1 MKVLLCGDVVGRTGR
16 DLILA
21 NVPILR
27 SKYSIDI
34 VVVNVDNAAHGFG
47 ITEEMMTSLLAAGVD
62 VLTGGNHLFD
72 QKTASSLLAKESRL
86 LRPANMPEST
96 AGHGFIE
103 VTTAAGKKALVVHL
117 IGQKNMPMI
126 GDNPFV
132 YMQKL
137 LNRYQLGG
145 NINAIIVDFHAEV
158 TSEKNALGQFLDGKV
173 SVVVGT
179 HTHVPTADERVLEAG
194 TAFQTDL
201 GMCGDYNSII
211 GMQKQTIIEKFVKG
225 FCNTRFAP
233 AQGEGTLSAL
243 LVETDDS
250 TGLAI
255 SARAIR
261 IGGRL
266 HPTECAYLV

>member
-1 MKVLLCGDVVGRTGR
+1 MKILLCGDVVGRTGR
-16 DLILA
+16 DLVLTH
-21 NVPILR
+21 VPMLR
-27 SKYSIDI
+27 NKYVIDL

-47 ITEEMMTSLLAAGVD
+47 ITEEMMTSLLDTGVD

-72 QKTASSLLAKESRL
+72 QKTASSLLAKENRL

-96 AGHGFIE
+96 AGRGFTE
-103 VTTAAGKKALVVHL
+103 VTTSAGKVALVVHL
-117 IGQKNMPMI
+117 LGQKNMPMI
-126 GDNPFV
+126 GDSPFI

-137 LNRYQLGG
+137 LTRYQLGV
-145 NINAIIVDFHAEV
+145 NVNAIIVDFHAEV

-179 HTHVPTADERVLEAG
+179 HTHIPTADERVLEAG

-211 GMQKQTIIEKFVKG
+211 GMQKQTIIDKFVKG
-225 FCNTRFAP
+225 FCNTRFTP

-243 LVETDDS
+243 LVETNDS
-250 TGLAI
+250 TGLAT
-255 SARAIR
+255 SARPIR

-266 HPTECAYLV
+266 HSTE